1 VKIAKAEF
9 RAAATAVAE
18 IPPAESPEVALAGR
32 SNVGKSTLINALTGR
47 KKLARTSQTPGC
59 TRGLIFYNID
69 DRSTL
74 VDLPGY
80 GWAKRSKAERSQ
92 WKRLVEHY
100 LARREGLAGVLI
112 LIDVRR
118 GPEQEELDLAD
129 FLDQHGLR
137 TAWALTKCDKL
148 KRGALAA
155 RVRTLR
161 AELAPAPV
169 ISTSSNERKGLKEIW
184 AWMSEVCSTPGK

>member
-9 RAAATAVAE
+9 WAAATAVAE
-18 IPPAESPEVALAGR
+18 IPPARCPEVAMAGR
-32 SNVGKSTLINALTGR
+32 SNVGKSTLINCLTGR

-80 GWAKRSKAERSQ
+80 GWAKRSKSERTQ

-100 LARREGLAGVLI
+100 LSRREALAAVLI

-118 GPEQEELDLAD
+118 GPEQEELELAQ
-129 FLDQHGLR
+129 FLARHGLR

-148 KRGALAA
+148 KRSALAD
-155 RVRTLR
+155 RVRTLT
-161 AELAPAPV
+161 AELAPEPV
-169 ISTSSNERKGLKEIW
+169 IPTSSNERKGIKEVWSWIV
-184 AWMSEVCSTPGK
+184 EVCSTPAS

>member
-1 VKIAKAEF
+1 MKIAKAEF
-9 RAAATAVAE
+9 MAAATAVAD
-18 IPPAESPEVALAGR
+18 IPPAQSPEVALAGR

-100 LARREGLAGVLI
+100 LARREGLAGVVI

-169 ISTSSNERKGLKEIW
+169 ISTSSNERKGMKEIW